1 MGERER
7 ENRGKEKGEGRL
19 RRVCE
24 EQIAVHI
31 KLDISQA
38 TNSHFTIQ
46 LSEEIKKK
54 EKTAADTWLR
64 RSQVTNNA

>member
-1 MGERER
+1 M
-7 ENRGKEKGEGRL
+7 

-38 TNSHFTIQ
+38 TNGHFTNQ
-46 LSEEIKKK
+46 HSEETKKKK